1 MALCRQKRSPFRIGE
16 RLVAARWQRDDP
28 AFRPGA
34 EYVRTGSYIAGI
46 KRGRCKGGV
55 GDRAKN
61 RPGRVQEMGATMYEP
76 SRNLFTFHIA
86 GFQHHDGALV
96 LSKIKVGDAL
106 ALVPEPDNPYVPD
119 AVAVKYGDV
128 MLGYIPADSVGPLSV
143 MFHYGHGDAFECVV
157 IQVAPENDPWKQVR
171 ASIRVTDAR

>member
-1 MALCRQKRSPFRIGE
+1 
-16 RLVAARWQRDDP
+16 
-28 AFRPGA
+28 
-34 EYVRTGSYIAGI
+34 
-46 KRGRCKGGV
+46 
-55 GDRAKN
+55 
-61 RPGRVQEMGATMYEP
+61 MYEP
-76 SRNLFTFHIA
+76 SRNLFTFHIS

-106 ALVPEPDNPYVPD
+106 VLVPEPDNPYDPD

-128 MLGYIPADSVGPLSV
+128 MLGYIPADSAGPLSV